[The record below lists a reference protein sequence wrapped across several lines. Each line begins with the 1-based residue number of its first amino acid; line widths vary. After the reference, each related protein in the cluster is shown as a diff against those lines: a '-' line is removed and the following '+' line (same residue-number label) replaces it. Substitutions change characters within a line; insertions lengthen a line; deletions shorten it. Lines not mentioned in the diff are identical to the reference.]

1 MSRQTPTAIPALV
14 RNHDARPRTGGLL
27 AHVHPGLREEF
38 SALVDGIWK
47 DLASRFAAPLKT
59 RESASRRTVTV
70 IGFVR
75 YAVRRGDGR
84 LTLEQKVLNGSGRRV
99 WRRAP
104 YAFSADLPFKPST
117 GLFEE
122 LLGEWSARI
131 AGLARSASDVPALT
145 AGLVRSVRR
154 ASLRTVD
161 WKRLRHAVRDA
172 LALDPEVLD
181 LARRSRV
188 NAHAR
193 EVTDGHYNH
202 VVKHLAAYR
211 RIKADNPNLLWLHAL
226 AQVERVSLPAKGEAL
241 ARLKAKIL
249 KDFSLPPAAW
259 RHLANGRR
267 RDFRV
272 VLDWLG
278 PGALPHG
285 RWLELREWLRLLVAL
300 ERHGPVPLPVQ
311 RLFLHDPYRVAADR
325 QSVLFRGAS
334 LPIATLRAVIA
345 EAEAQLASGTLRA
358 FAEDDLP
365 DVLAWLTDIRPALDE
380 RQQKAGWAYLLRR
393 ARDWKHDL
401 ALRDRAETYSWES
414 LVSGHV
420 ADGLT
425 VHPIANVWALHREAL
440 GMRNCTN
447 DFLADCMAGTVR
459 LFALRD
465 ASGRQVGTVGLT
477 REGRQWK
484 VLDVR
489 GFANAAPAPSMQR
502 LAGSLA
508 SRYTTLW
515 LTLHPLLAQESG
527 TPATIP
533 VRDREPI
540 ASEVEA
546 DPEEGPDNDEACG
559 DDADG
564 WDDEDEGML
573 RHECPICGD
582 ERLDCEHLVAAIDY
596 FNGGIY
602 AGAMDKRQAAFLDRL
617 WLQVRQAADAGQ
629 QYSGLGKPVDDAITA
644 LRKTGTDIA
653 AAGAV
658 REESEW
664 ELINLLYETLESLPG
679 VDTRYWEF
687 DGGAPGTS
695 TCGRD
700 FWSRDVEATLELLAT
715 ELGIPGADE

>member
-1 MSRQTPTAIPALV
+1 MSSRTPMPVATLV
-14 RNHDARPRTGGLL
+14 RNQGARPRTGGLL

-38 SALVDGIWK
+38 AALVDGIWE
-47 DLASRFAAPLKT
+47 DLASRFAAPMKVKV
-59 RESASRRTVTV
+59 SASRRTVTV

-84 LTLEQKVLNGSGRRV
+84 LTLEQKVLNGSGRRT

-104 YAFSADLPFKPST
+104 YAFSADLPFKPSI
-117 GLFEE
+117 GLFEG
-122 LLGEWSARI
+122 LLGEWSAPI
-131 AGLARSASDVPALT
+131 AGLARSASDVPPLT

-154 ASLRTVD
+154 AVLRTVD

-193 EVTDGHYNH
+193 EVTDGHYND

-211 RIKADNPNLLWLHAL
+211 RIKADNPNLLWLYAL
-226 AQVERVSLPAKGEAL
+226 AQDEGVSLPARGEAL
-241 ARLKAKIL
+241 ARLKVKIL

-259 RHLANGRR
+259 RHLAKGRR

-278 PGALPHG
+278 PGARPNG

-300 ERHGPVPLPVQ
+300 DRQTPVPIPIQ
-311 RLFLHDPYRVAADR
+311 RLFLHDSYRVAPDR

-334 LPIATLRAVIA
+334 LPVATLRAVIA
-345 EAEAQLASGTLRA
+345 EAEAQLANGTLRA

-365 DVLAWLTDIRPALDE
+365 DVLAWLADSRPALDE
-380 RQQKAGWAYLLRR
+380 RQQKAGWTYLLRR

-401 ALRDRAETYSWES
+401 ALRDRAGNHSWES
-414 LVSGHV
+414 LVSEHI
-420 ADGLT
+420 ADGLA
-425 VHPIANVWALHREAL
+425 VHPIANVWELHREAL

-489 GFANAAPAPSMQR
+489 GFANAAPAPAMRQ
-502 LAGSLA
+502 LADSLA

-533 VRDREPI
+533 VRAREPI
-540 ASEVEA
+540 VPEADA
-546 DPEEGPDNDEACG
+546 DPEDGPESDEEG
-559 DDADG
+559 DDETDG
-564 WDDEDEGML
+564 WDDEEEGML

-582 ERLDCEHLVAAIDY
+582 EQLDCEHLVAAIDY

-602 AGAMDKRQAAFLDRL
+602 AGAMDRRQAAFLDRL
-617 WLQVRQAADAGQ
+617 WLRVTQAADAGQ
-629 QYSGLGKPVDDAITA
+629 QYSGLGTPVDVAIRS
-644 LRKTGTDIA
+644 LRKAGTDIA

-664 ELINLLYETLESLPG
+664 DLINLLYETLENLPG

-700 FWSRDVEATLELLAT
+700 FWSRDVEATLELLSA
-715 ELGIPGADE
+715 ELGIPDADE

>member
-1 MSRQTPTAIPALV
+1 MSRQPPMAIATLV

-38 SALVDGIWK
+38 SALVDGIWN
-47 DLASRFAAPLKT
+47 DLTSRFAAPLKIT
-59 RESASRRTVTV
+59 ESVSRRAITV
-70 IGFVR
+70 IGFAR
-75 YAVRRGDGR
+75 YVVRRRDGR
-84 LTLEQKVLNGSGRRV
+84 LTLEQKVLNGSGRHI
-99 WRRAP
+99 WRRAHF
-104 YAFSADLPFKPST
+104 AFAADMPFKPSI

-122 LLGEWSARI
+122 LLSEWVPQVDE
-131 AGLARSASDVPALT
+131 LARSAPDLPPLT
-145 AGLVRSVRR
+145 AGLVLSVRR
-154 ASLRTVD
+154 ATLRTVD
-161 WKRLRHAVRDA
+161 WKRLRHNVRDA
-172 LALDPEVLD
+172 LALDSEILD

-202 VVKHLAAYR
+202 VVKHLAGYR
-211 RIKADNPNLLWLHAL
+211 RINADNPSLLWLYAL
-226 AQVERVSLPAKGEAL
+226 AQVERVSLPASGEAL
-241 ARLKAKIL
+241 ANLRTKIL

-259 RHLANGRR
+259 RYLANGRR

-278 PGALPHG
+278 PGALPDG

-300 ERHGPVPLPVQ
+300 ERQNPVPLPVQ
-311 RLFLHDPYRVAADR
+311 RLFLHDPYRVAPDR

-345 EAEAQLASGTLRA
+345 EAEEQLANGTLRA

-365 DVLAWLTDIRPALDE
+365 DVLAWLTESRPAHDE
-380 RQQKAGWAYLLRR
+380 RQQKAGWTYLLRR

-401 ALRDRAETYSWES
+401 ALRDRADTHSWES
-414 LVSGHV
+414 LLTEHI
-420 ADGLT
+420 AEGLT
-425 VHPIANVWALHREAL
+425 VHPIANVWELHREAL

-489 GFANAAPAPSMQR
+489 GFANAAPSPAMQH
-502 LAGSLA
+502 LARSLA
-508 SRYTTLW
+508 SRCTTLW
-515 LTLHPLLAQESG
+515 LTLHPLLAQESA
-527 TPATIP
+527 TPSTIP
-533 VRDREPI
+533 VRAQESI
-540 ASEVEA
+540 TSKVEA
-546 DPEEGPDNDEACG
+546 DPEEVPESDEECG

-564 WDDEDEGML
+564 WDDEDEDML

-602 AGAMDKRQAAFLDRL
+602 AGAMYGRQAEFLDGI
-617 WLQVRQAADAGQ
+617 WLRVKQAAAVGQ
-629 QYSGLGKPVDDAITA
+629 QYSGLGKPVDDAIQA
-644 LRKTGTDIA
+644 LRKAGTDIA
-653 AAGAV
+653 AAEAV

-664 ELINLLYETLESLPG
+664 ELIKLLYETLESLPG

-715 ELGIPGADE
+715 ELGIPQEAV

>member
-1 MSRQTPTAIPALV
+1 MAIATLV

-38 SALVDGIWK
+38 SALVDSIWN
-47 DLASRFAAPLKT
+47 DLTSRFAAPLKI
-59 RESASRRTVTV
+59 RESASRRAITV
-70 IGFVR
+70 IGFAR
-75 YAVRRGDGR
+75 YVVRRRDGR
-84 LTLEQKVLNGSGRRV
+84 LTLEQKVLNGSGRHI
-99 WRRAP
+99 WRRAHF
-104 YAFSADLPFKPST
+104 AFAADMPFKPSI

-122 LLGEWSARI
+122 LLSEWVPQVDE
-131 AGLARSASDVPALT
+131 LARSAPDLPPLT
-145 AGLVRSVRR
+145 AGLVLSVRR
-154 ASLRTVD
+154 ATLRTVD
-161 WKRLRHAVRDA
+161 WKRLRHDVRDA
-172 LALDPEVLD
+172 LALDSEILD

-202 VVKHLAAYR
+202 VVKNLAAYR
-211 RIKADNPNLLWLHAL
+211 RINADNPSLLWLYAL
-226 AQVERVSLPAKGEAL
+226 AQVERVSLPTGGETL
-241 ARLKAKIL
+241 ANLRTKIL

-259 RHLANGRR
+259 RYLANGRR

-272 VLDWLG
+272 VLEWLG
-278 PGALPHG
+278 PGALPDG

-300 ERHGPVPLPVQ
+300 ERQNPVPLPVQ
-311 RLFLHDPYRVAADR
+311 RLFLHDPYRVAPDR

-345 EAEAQLASGTLRA
+345 EAEEQLANGTLRA
-358 FAEDDLP
+358 FAEDDMP
-365 DVLAWLTDIRPALDE
+365 DVLAWLTGSQTPLDD
-380 RQQKAGWAYLLRR
+380 RQQKAGWTYLLRR
-393 ARDWKHDL
+393 ARDWKHEL
-401 ALRDRAETYSWES
+401 ALRERADIHSWTS
-414 LVSGHV
+414 LVSEHV

-425 VHPIANVWALHREAL
+425 VRPIANVWELHREAL

-447 DFLADCMAGTVR
+447 DFLADCMAVTVR
-459 LFALRD
+459 LFALLD

-484 VLDVR
+484 MLDVR
-489 GFANAAPAPSMQR
+489 GFANTPATPAMR
-502 LAGSLA
+502 HLARSLA

-515 LTLHPLLAQESG
+515 LTLHPLLAQESA

-533 VRDREPI
+533 VRAREPI
-540 ASEVEA
+540 ISEVEA
-546 DPEEGPDNDEACG
+546 DPEEGPDNDEECG

-564 WDDEDEGML
+564 WDDEDDGML
-573 RHECPICGD
+573 RHECPICYD
-582 ERLDCEHLVAAIDY
+582 ENLDCEHLVAAIDY

-602 AGAMDKRQAAFLDRL
+602 AGVMDKRQLEFLDRL
-617 WLQVRQAADAGQ
+617 WLRVRQAAAVGQ
-629 QYSGLGKPVDDAITA
+629 QYSGLGKPVDDAIQA
-644 LRKTGTDIA
+644 LRKAGTDIA
-653 AAGAV
+653 AAEAV

-664 ELINLLYETLESLPG
+664 ELIKLLYETLESLPG

-715 ELGIPGADE
+715 ELGIPQEAV